1 MQENHLIIPES
12 EDYAARCFFH
22 RSVENKAAEFG
33 FINLFSFLPTGF
45 VKKTPMKK
53 IIILAVFS
61 VVIASCGQNNQEEI
75 ERLQQE
81 NLELKEQVS
90 TSEST
95 FNDFFASLNQIEE
108 NLSLIKE
115 KENIISQGT
124 QNDLEGRT
132 DKMEQINE
140 DIRLIG
146 ELMEKNRQLIG
157 RLNRDLRNSNVKVA
171 EFEKMVARLN
181 EQIQEKEVEIE
192 GLREELGRMNL
203 RVDYLAAT
211 VDTLQEVAR
220 QRGQIIEEKI
230 SEMNTAYYTMGSRRE
245 LRDWGVITRE
255 GGFLGIGRTNRLRAD
270 FDHSNLTRIDLTQ
283 TREITVAGRDPIF
296 ITSHPE
302 GTWEYKVE
310 DDVTYLVITD
320 PAKFWSTSR
329 YLVIEIE

>member
-1 MQENHLIIPES
+1 MKNLIVVLVF
-12 EDYAARCFFH
+12 AFF
-22 RSVENKAAEFG
+22 F
-33 FINLFSFLPTGF
+33 
-45 VKKTPMKK
+45 
-53 IIILAVFS
+53 
-61 VVIASCGQNNQEEI
+61 ASCGQNNQEEV

-81 NLELKEQVS
+81 NLELKEQIS
-90 TSEST
+90 TSEGT
-95 FNDFFASLNQIEE
+95 FNEFFGALNQIEE
-108 NLSLIKE
+108 NLALIKE

-146 ELMEKNRQLIG
+146 ELMEKNRQLIN
-157 RLNRDLRNSNVKVA
+157 RLNRDIRNSNVKVA

-181 EQIQEKEVEIE
+181 EQILEKEVEIE

-203 RVDYLAAT
+203 RVDYLTAT

-220 QRGQIIEEKI
+220 QRGQIIEEKT

-245 LRDWGVITRE
+245 LRDWGIITRE
-255 GGFLGIGRTNRLRAD
+255 GGFLGLGRTNKLRPD
-270 FDHSNLTRIDLTQ
+270 FDHSNFTRIDITQ
-283 TREITVAGRDPIF
+283 TREITVAGRDPLF
-296 ITSHPE
+296 ITTHPE

-310 DDVTYLVITD
+310 DEVTYLLILD
-320 PAKFWSTSR
+320 PAKFWSASR

>member
-1 MQENHLIIPES
+1 MKNLIVVLVF
-12 EDYAARCFFH
+12 A
-22 RSVENKAAEFG
+22 
-33 FINLFSFLPTGF
+33 FL
-45 VKKTPMKK
+45 M
-53 IIILAVFS
+53 
-61 VVIASCGQNNQEEI
+61 ASCGQNNQEEV

-90 TSEST
+90 TNEST
-95 FNDFFASLNQIEE
+95 FNEFFGALNQIEE
-108 NLSLIKE
+108 NLALIKE

-124 QNDLEGRT
+124 QDNLEGRT

-146 ELMEKNRQLIG
+146 ELMDKNRQLIN
-157 RLNRDLRNSNVKVA
+157 RLNRDIRNSNVKVA
-171 EFEKMVARLN
+171 EFEKMVTRLN
-181 EQIQEKEVEIE
+181 EQILEKEVEIE

-220 QRGQIIEEKI
+220 QRGQIIEEKT

-245 LRDWGVITRE
+245 LRDWGIITRE
-255 GGFLGIGRTNRLRAD
+255 GGFLGIGRTNRLRGD
-270 FDHSNLTRIDLTQ
+270 LDHSNFTRIDLTQ

-296 ITSHPE
+296 ITTHPE
-302 GTWEYKVE
+302 GTWEFKVE

-320 PAKFWSTSR
+320 PARFWSASR